1 MKIALIGTGHM
12 GSWFAREL
20 TGDHEIAVYD
30 SERKKMKSLHGV
42 KQLKSVAELDLFK
55 PQLLLN
61 TVSLKN
67 TIPVFEEVGFFIDRS
82 CVIVD
87 IASIK
92 GEIPEYYRRSPFPFV
107 SIHPM
112 FGPHFAN
119 LHQLQDENVIIISE
133 SNKNGKGFFK
143 EFFAKYKVKI
153 FETSFEQ
160 HDELMAYS
168 LTLPF
173 ASSIVFSAC
182 VTTNTVPGTTFSR
195 HRQIAQKLLLED
207 DFLLSEVLFNKNSIS
222 QLENIVH
229 RLEFLKH
236 VIRAR
241 DYEEAQKFFNK
252 LRENLGKNGD
262 EELKNSR
269 QLDI

>member
-20 TGDHEIAVYD
+20 SEEHEVAVYD
-30 SERKKMKSLHGV
+30 VDGKKMEALHGV
-42 KQLKSVAELDLFK
+42 IPLKNPADLDTFK
-55 PQLLLN
+55 PQMLIN
-61 TVSLKN
+61 AVSLQN
-67 TIPVFEEVGFFIDRS
+67 TISVFEEVSFFIDRS
-82 CVIVD
+82 CVVVD
-87 IASIK
+87 IASVK
-92 GEIPEYYRRSPFPFV
+92 GEIPEYYQRSPFPFV

-119 LHQLQDENVIIISE
+119 LQQLQEENVILIFE
-133 SNKNGKGFFK
+133 SHDNGKVFFK
-143 EFFAKYKVKI
+143 EFFNKYNLQI
-153 FETSFEQ
+153 FEYSFKE

-195 HRQIAQKLLLED
+195 HRHIAQKLLLED

-222 QLENIVH
+222 QLENICH

-236 VIRAR
+236 VIRAK
-241 DYEEAQKFFNK
+241 DYEEAGKFFNK
-252 LRENLGKNGD
+252 LRQNLDKNGD
-262 EELKNSR
+262 
-269 QLDI
+269 

>member
-20 TGDHEIAVYD
+20 MSDHEVAVYD
-30 SERKKMKSLHGV
+30 TEAEKMNRLEGV
-42 KQLKSVAELDLFK
+42 TRLDGIAELDSFK
-55 PQLLLN
+55 PQLLMN
-61 TVSLKN
+61 AVSLKH
-67 TIPVFEEVGFFIDRS
+67 TIPVFEEVGFYIDRS

-87 IASIK
+87 IASVK
-92 GEIPEYYRRSPFPFV
+92 GEIPNYYQRSPFPFV

-119 LHQLQDENVIIISE
+119 LHQLKDENVIIISE
-133 SNKNGKGFFK
+133 SHQNGKAFFQK
-143 EFFAKYKVKI
+143 FFERFNLKI
-153 FETSFEQ
+153 FEYSFEE
-160 HDELMAYS
+160 HDQLMAYS

-236 VIRAR
+236 VIRAK

-262 EELKNSR
+262 
-269 QLDI
+269 D